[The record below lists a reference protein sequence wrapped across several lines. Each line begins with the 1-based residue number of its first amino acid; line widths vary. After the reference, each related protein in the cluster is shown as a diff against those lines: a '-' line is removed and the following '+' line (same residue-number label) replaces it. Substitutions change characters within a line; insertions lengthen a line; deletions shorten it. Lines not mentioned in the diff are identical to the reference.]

1 MGYQMSAEF
10 SEVIIKKFDQVDKQ
24 RLTLDNFI
32 QACLKLKSIT
42 DVFKQSDANM
52 EGVIKVSYEQ
62 FVTMVLTL
70 VWNSLCR

>member
-10 SEVIIKKFDQVDKQ
+10 SEVIIKKFDQVDQQ

-52 EGVIKVSYEQ
+52 EGVIKVPYEQ

-70 VWNSLCR
+70 V